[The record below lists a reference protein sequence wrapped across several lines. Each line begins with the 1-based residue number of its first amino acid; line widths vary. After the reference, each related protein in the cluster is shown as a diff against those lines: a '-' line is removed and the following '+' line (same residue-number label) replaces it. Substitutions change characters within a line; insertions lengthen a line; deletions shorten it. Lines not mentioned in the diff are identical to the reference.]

1 MGGYGCSF
9 EGVFFMTLS
18 YWKAESI
25 WRTIQGTTM
34 WAKLMFIAW
43 QHFIFSSANDSAAHE
58 TQQTGF
64 STDVSTFLSENSP
77 TTFSSATPLVTSLQ
91 NTMAHSTKVGRNSEN
106 GTATSSILKQTF
118 LPNTIHSNKT
128 VPPNTAALTANLT
141 FQNSTDLNVTI
152 APNTIAPNATCNSSA
167 TVTSYSPS
175 VTNSS
180 VEEEITTNT
189 TDSPMVNSTAQPTSL
204 HSLTSN
210 TSFTS
215 QEPTSFT
222 TSTEYRKTP
231 AINVS
236 TTTFTHPVVS
246 TTLVS
251 SSSITPLLSKNH
263 SNTSAERGN
272 TFAAP
277 SKTGTTLIAA
287 VCLVLVA
294 VALLGVVMYLKK
306 RRVFYSRLQ
315 EDNPIGSWSNYNNPV
330 YEDP

>member
-1 MGGYGCSF
+1 
-9 EGVFFMTLS
+9 
-18 YWKAESI
+18 
-25 WRTIQGTTM
+25 M

-43 QHFIFSSANDSAAHE
+43 QHFIFSSANDSTAHE
-58 TQQTGF
+58 TQRTGF

-77 TTFSSATPLVTSLQ
+77 TTFTSATPLVTSLQ

-106 GTATSSILKQTF
+106 GTATRSISSIFNQTF
-118 LPNTIHSNKT
+118 LPNTNHSNKT
-128 VPPNTAALTANLT
+128 VPLNTAAMNLT
-141 FQNSTDLNVTI
+141 FENNTDPNVTI
-152 APNTIAPNATCNSSA
+152 APNTIAPNATCNSSV
-167 TVTSYSPS
+167 TVTSYSPT

-189 TDSPMVNSTAQPTSL
+189 TDSPIVNSTAQPVSL

-222 TSTEYRKTP
+222 TSIEYRKTT

-294 VALLGVVMYLKK
+294 AALLGVVMYLKK

-315 EDNPIGSWSNYNNPV
+315 EDNPIESWSNYNNPV